1 MTSSR
6 LLLAAGTAA
15 AALVAS
21 GPVITHAGAS
31 TAAPLR
37 LGGDGVSVFVAPL
50 RGGASA
56 TATLVVPQGDTE
68 LVGSHSGSPAL
79 DDRTQLRVVRVSD
92 GATLFTGSLGTFR
105 ELPVVAGTALRVV
118 VSKPAGFSR
127 LKADAMLRW
136 S

>member
-1 MTSSR
+1 MAPSR

-21 GPVITHAGAS
+21 GPAITHAGAS
-31 TAAPLR
+31 PAAPLR
-37 LGGDGVSVFVAPL
+37 VGDDGVSVSVASL

-56 TATLVVPQGDTE
+56 TASIVVPRGDSK
-68 LVGSHSGSPAL
+68 LVGTHSGSPAV
-79 DDRTQLRVVRVSD
+79 DDRTQLRIVRVSD
-92 GATLFTGSLGTFR
+92 GATLFTGSLGTFG

-118 VSKPAGFSR
+118 VSKPVGFSR
-127 LKADAMLRW
+127 LQAAAVLRW